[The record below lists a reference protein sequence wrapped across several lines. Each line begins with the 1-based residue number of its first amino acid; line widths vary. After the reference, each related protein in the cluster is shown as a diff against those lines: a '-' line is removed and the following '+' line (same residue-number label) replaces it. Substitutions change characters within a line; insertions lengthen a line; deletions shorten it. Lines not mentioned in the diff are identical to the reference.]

1 MAKEAEGRLYKSSLF
16 CLYIVCY
23 LSTMKDADGIPMA
36 TDGEIEETN
45 RTANHRVRR
54 MLVWGRAGEGGRG
67 GGEEGGEEQDGELV
81 AADEELRLVAARAD
95 FRFSSLLCI
104 I

>member
-45 RTANHRVRR
+45 RIANHRVGRIFAGFVESRR
-54 MLVWGRAGEGGRG
+54 RG
-67 GGEEGGEEQDGELV
+67 GVL
-81 AADEELRLVAARAD
+81 
-95 FRFSSLLCI
+95 
-104 I
+104 